1 MRPVESD
8 LYALTKIK
16 VVLFISSTQSITIL
30 YTRPGSHSNMTGLT
44 SEAFRRT
51 EGPLP
56 LRIQKFTEEVASQ
69 PGPDE
74 VLVQI
79 HAVALNSRDV
89 AMLRGTYQAPTKPGG
104 IIASDCA
111 AEVLAVGSAVH
122 DFVVGDRVSPTFFT
136 NLTTGDENE
145 PPKALGGDQDGVLR
159 RYALFPSAHL
169 IHLPPHLSW
178 EEVSLWL
185 FFPE

>member
-1 MRPVESD
+1 M
-8 LYALTKIK
+8 
-16 VVLFISSTQSITIL
+16 
-30 YTRPGSHSNMTGLT
+30 TRLT

-56 LRIQKFTEEVASQ
+56 LRIKKVTEEVASQ
-69 PGPDE
+69 PAPDE

-89 AMLRGTYQAPTKPGG
+89 AMLRGTYQAPSKTGG

-122 DFVVGDRVSPTFFT
+122 DFEVGDRVSPTFFT

-145 PPKALGGDQDGVLR
+145 PPKALGGDEDGVLR
-159 RYALFPSAHL
+159 RYALFPSTRL
-169 IHLPPHLSW
+169 IHLPAHLSW
-178 EEVSLWL
+178 EEVSHWL
-185 FFPE
+185 FFPEWASILI